1 MKQRIIA
8 GFAFLENPLSL
19 FKYILRSLL
28 NQNVIVPLPSQI
40 DIVVVVD
47 GSNFAVTWVAMTSH
61 CLTALLDAFASEP
74 AGFGFDDWRNSMQL
88 FNQRVLFIHEFFK
101 IVVA

>member
-28 NQNVIVPLPSQI
+28 NQNVIIPLPSQI

-47 GSNFAVTWVAMTSH
+47 GSNFAVT
-61 CLTALLDAFASEP
+61 
-74 AGFGFDDWRNSMQL
+74 
-88 FNQRVLFIHEFFK
+88 
-101 IVVA
+101 